1 MKYSLVQR
9 LLQAVFRVVIISVVL
24 TVVVTVALP
33 VCADGPGNAV
43 ELPKTIS
50 PEKLIVVSTAVPDN
64 IPEPGGEVSF
74 TIEVTNAS
82 PGHSVQLLKI
92 SDDFDNDGTDDIT
105 YTASEICQN
114 TFLAPPPA
122 GNTTTCSFSRHLIG
136 NGGDMLTERI
146 TVTGFDKLERQ
157 AEGRD
162 TAAVNIT
169 DIPSAIQVDKIVEPT
184 ILEVPGGP
192 VTYVVTV
199 TNISAV
205 DGVSITGINDSD
217 FGGDI
222 REYCNHD
229 PAGPAEVDFP
239 ATLAPG
245 AVITCTTPGTVISKD
260 GERIVKTASADGI
273 DDDGN
278 PVSDDGSATVI
289 IQKKITSV
297 GLEKFVMPEQIPE
310 PGGPVKYLMEIT
322 NASAEEGVTINRVQ
336 YSEGGDLTPQDC
348 SPNLPAVLAPGEMA
362 ICTTV
367 RIVEGNAGEIIEN
380 TATASGTNDDGQGGD
395 VWIKTR
401 VKILD
406 IPSSIQVIKRVSP
419 TMVGEL
425 GGAVTFTVKVANTSA
440 IDTVTLKKIDDPG
453 LGGDISGFCNNTL
466 PVELKPGENITCTIP
481 HVIEAAGG
489 KKKISSIA
497 SASGTDDDGN
507 PVKSSGNA
515 IVTFEH
521 AQIDLPEKIPADFIQ
536 RDDDNISVLPVSH
549 DPRVND
555 CESASG
561 ECDDILET
569 SGTGT
574 CMGKITELSMVYHGP
589 FSEHVMIKDMGSR
602 ELFSGD
608 IYPDEPFSFTGKDNE
623 GTCTSEIKIYVNWRY
638 HITLK
643 TDCSIDIGPG
653 FRSGDFEI
661 VRGRSSYGDI
671 LGSVDQ

>member
-1 MKYSLVQR
+1 
-9 LLQAVFRVVIISVVL
+9 
-24 TVVVTVALP
+24 
-33 VCADGPGNAV
+33 
-43 ELPKTIS
+43 
-50 PEKLIVVSTAVPDN
+50 
-64 IPEPGGEVSF
+64 
-74 TIEVTNAS
+74 
-82 PGHSVQLLKI
+82 
-92 SDDFDNDGTDDIT
+92 
-105 YTASEICQN
+105 
-114 TFLAPPPA
+114 
-122 GNTTTCSFSRHLIG
+122 
-136 NGGDMLTERI
+136 
-146 TVTGFDKLERQ
+146 
-157 AEGRD
+157 
-162 TAAVNIT
+162 
-169 DIPSAIQVDKIVEPT
+169 VDKIVEPT

-229 PAGPAEVDFP
+229 PADPAEVDFP

-245 AVITCTTPGTVISKD
+245 DVITCTTLGTVISKD

-322 NASAEEGVTINRVQ
+322 NASAEDGVTINRVQ

-380 TATASGTNDDGQGGD
+380 TATASGTNDDGQGGE
-395 VWIKTR
+395 VWIKTS
-401 VKILD
+401 VNILD
-406 IPSSIQVIKRVSP
+406 VPSSIQVIKSVSP

-425 GGAVTFTVKVANTSA
+425 GGAVTFTVKVANTSTV
-440 IDTVTLKKIDDPG
+440 DTVTLKKVDDPG
-453 LGGDISGFCNNTL
+453 LGGDISGFCNKIF
-466 PVELKPGENITCTIP
+466 PVELKPGENITCIIP

-489 KKKISSIA
+489 KEKVSSTA
-497 SASGTDDDGN
+497 TASGADDDGN
-507 PVKSSGNA
+507 PVKSSGDA
-515 IVTFEH
+515 TVTF
-521 AQIDLPEKIPADFIQ
+521 AQVQINFPEKISADPVRQNDDSISTLPAS
-536 RDDDNISVLPVSH
+536 SVVRADGCDS
-549 DPRVND
+549 
-555 CESASG
+555 SSG
-561 ECDDILET
+561 ECYDTQEN
-569 SGTGT
+569 TGLRI
-574 CMGKITELSMVYHGP
+574 CMGKITELSMAYHGP
-589 FSEHVMIKDMGSR
+589 YSEHVMIKDEDSR

-608 IYPDEPFSFTGKDNE
+608 IYPDEPFGFTGKDSE
-623 GTCTSEIKIYVNWRY
+623 GTCTSEIKIYINWRY
-638 HITLK
+638 HTSIK

-653 FRSGDFEI
+653 FTSGDFEV
-661 VRGRSSYGDI
+661 VRGRSSYGGT
-671 LGSVDQ
+671 LGSVDH